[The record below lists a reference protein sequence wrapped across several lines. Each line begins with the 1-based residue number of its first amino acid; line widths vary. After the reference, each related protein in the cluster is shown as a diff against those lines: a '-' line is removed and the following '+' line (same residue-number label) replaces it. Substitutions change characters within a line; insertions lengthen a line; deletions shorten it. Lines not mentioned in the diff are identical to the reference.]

1 MSYLSAILLLHSRNS
16 MVYCQ
21 EVNTTSPDATETLPT
36 PIPIPE
42 IPVTPPPDAV
52 PVKLTRAQLEQEHEA
67 LQKAYKKA
75 LDVNFEALAKNS
87 QLRQAF
93 GALVAK
99 IDVCRNSPQWI
110 DVFAMYAK
118 NVKAYDGPKFGAELT
133 AAKAALDTK

>member
-1 MSYLSAILLLHSRNS
+1 M
-16 MVYCQ
+16 YCQ
-21 EVNTTSPDATETLPT
+21 QVNTTSPDATEALPT

-42 IPVTPPPDAV
+42 IPVGPLTNDGPPA
-52 PVKLTRAQLEQEHEA
+52 KLTRAQLEQEHEA
-67 LQKAYKKA
+67 LKLAYKKS

-99 IDVCRNSPQWI
+99 IDVCRNSTEWK
-110 DVFAMYAK
+110 DVWEKYGA
-118 NVKAYDGPKFGAELT
+118 NVKSYDGPKFGAELT